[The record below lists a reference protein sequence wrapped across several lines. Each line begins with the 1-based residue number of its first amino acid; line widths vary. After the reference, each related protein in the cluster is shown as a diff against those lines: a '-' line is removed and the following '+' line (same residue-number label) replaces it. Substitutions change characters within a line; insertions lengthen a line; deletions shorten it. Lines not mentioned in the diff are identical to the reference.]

1 MQFCGPIFFC
11 SPFFLL
17 LLCLI
22 SYSMSNKTFSFHAI
36 WWVWLCVTDVTF
48 QEIVNL
54 PNSLIKLAC
63 LFFFVLFNCFC
74 CCCSVFFIHW
84 FHSAVHGFWF
94 GYLSTGPN
102 SVYIFR
108 VRTEPVWEMVLSWYK
123 LMSCREANVCCWRLF
138 LVWHVRALLSFHL
151 WIQCVCVCCF
161 LFILKIYISFWSGI
175 NFPLLFA
182 CLKHSNKNEEEPQQ
196 KMAGN
201 LSIPIQ

>member
-1 MQFCGPIFFC
+1 MSLTDCWLSRSIRTENSWILRKCNSVARYFFC

-74 CCCSVFFIHW
+74 CCCLVFFYSLVSFGCAWFLIRLPVYRTKLCVHFSCSNGAGVRNGVVVIQVDELQRSKCMLLAIVFGMACACIAQFSFVNSVCALFFIH
-84 FHSAVHGFWF
+84 S
-94 GYLSTGPN
+94 
-102 SVYIFR
+102 
-108 VRTEPVWEMVLSWYK
+108 
-123 LMSCREANVCCWRLF
+123 
-138 LVWHVRALLSFHL
+138 
-151 WIQCVCVCCF
+151 
-161 LFILKIYISFWSGI
+161 
-175 NFPLLFA
+175 
-182 CLKHSNKNEEEPQQ
+182 
-196 KMAGN
+196 
-201 LSIPIQ
+201 